1 MLNRKIQKSVHH
13 LLIALGKAYKYVI
26 INANLTLLVTYSLYF
41 SFI

>member
-26 INANLTLLVTYSLYF
+26 INA
-41 SFI
+41 I